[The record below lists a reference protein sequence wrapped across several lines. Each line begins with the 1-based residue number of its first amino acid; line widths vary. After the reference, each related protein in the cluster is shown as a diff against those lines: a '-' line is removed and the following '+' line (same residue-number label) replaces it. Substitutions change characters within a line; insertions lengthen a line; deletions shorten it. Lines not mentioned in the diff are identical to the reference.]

1 MLISP
6 CVSNGEREIARRA
19 FAEGFRVVALASWP
33 YIPGEKPM
41 TRIDAQIMNRIAQLI
56 AGEDAAKINYKGV
69 VMGGIDEGVARCTA
83 KDES

>member
-1 MLISP
+1 
-6 CVSNGEREIARRA
+6 
-19 FAEGFRVVALASWP
+19 
-33 YIPGEKPM
+33 M